1 MQYLILKAS
10 AVSLKREWREYALIS
25 RKGRRLAEGLSRSS
39 VLFAK
44 FAIQRVGK
52 RRSALAQPG
61 ESIKGYDFNDLTGRI
76 IGAALEVHKEL
87 GPGFQEVVYQRALAL
102 ELDAAGLE
110 YTRETKVS
118 VFYKG
123 KQIDTRRVDFVIGDC
138 IVEIKARA
146 VIQPE
151 DYVQTLSYLKAS
163 RYRVALLINF
173 GSQKAEIK
181 RLINERGKHAA
192 TMDA

>member
-1 MQYLILKAS
+1 M
-10 AVSLKREWREYALIS
+10 
-25 RKGRRLAEGLSRSS
+25 
-39 VLFAK
+39 
-44 FAIQRVGK
+44 
-52 RRSALAQPG
+52 AQAG
-61 ESIKGYDFNDLTGRI
+61 ESTKGYDFNDLTGRI
-76 IGAALEVHKEL
+76 IGAALEAHKEL

-102 ELDAAGLE
+102 ELEAAGLE
-110 YTRETKVS
+110 YTREVEVP

-146 VIQPE
+146 SLLPE

-173 GSQKAEIK
+173 GSEKAEIK
-181 RLINERGKHAA
+181 RLINERGKHAPIR
-192 TMDA
+192 DA